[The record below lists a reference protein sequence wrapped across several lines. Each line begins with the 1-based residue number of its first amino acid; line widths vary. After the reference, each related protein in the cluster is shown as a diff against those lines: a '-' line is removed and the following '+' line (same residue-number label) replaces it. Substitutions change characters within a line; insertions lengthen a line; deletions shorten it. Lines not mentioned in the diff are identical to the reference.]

1 MGTQAPQK
9 RKNGWSRQ
17 FWGWL
22 GILLLIGGG
31 LTAIVYR
38 DQIAP
43 QVDAGILRTFDK
55 PQKYQAEPK
64 TIHQNTQKDR
74 PGAISDHKWRQQ
86 QGAVRSISA
95 LDYLRRP
102 KLSAHLILG
111 SVAVP
116 SLQMSLPILKGATS
130 RNLQIGAGTLKQ
142 GERMGTGNYAMAAHN
157 MDQPGYMFS
166 NLPRIKEGAKIY
178 LTDLDQVYVYRAQT
192 HRDRQA
198 PWHSYYYHRQV
209 RPSNVQTIQDIP
221 RTPIVTLVTCN
232 ATGSAR
238 EVVQGKYLH
247 HYAYATA
254 SANIRRSFDVSTV
267 TRTTIV

>member
-9 RKNGWSRQ
+9 RKNKWLRQ

-22 GILLLIGGG
+22 GILFLIGGG
-31 LTAIVYR
+31 LTAVIYHN
-38 DQIAP
+38 QLAP
-43 QVDAGILRTFDK
+43 KVDAGILRTFDQ
-55 PQKYQAEPK
+55 PRKYQAEPNV
-64 TIHQNTQKDR
+64 IRQNAQRDR
-74 PGAISDHKWRQQ
+74 PGAISDRKWRQQ

-95 LDYLRRP
+95 IDYLRRP
-102 KLSAHLILG
+102 QLSSQLILG

-166 NLPRIKEGAKIY
+166 NLPQIKAGAKIY

-192 HRDRQA
+192 YRDRQA
-198 PWHSYYYHRQV
+198 PWRSYYYHRRV
-209 RPSNVQTIQDIP
+209 RPTNVQTIQDIP

-238 EVVQGKYLH
+238 EVVQGKYLGR
-247 HYAYATA
+247 YPYATA
-254 SANIRRSFDVSTV
+254 PTNIKRSFDVSTV
-267 TRTTIV
+267 TRTTIA